1 MQVSQSSLAKLSTAY
16 RGYLKGERIS
26 RLFTEFGIKFAA
38 GHWAAGDFSDR
49 FAPAGYFSRDKT
61 FEPGII
67 GQIKRVAAAGIEGI
81 EFHEQVF
88 INDKYRKDPE
98 KIKTV
103 KSALKKYRVVPTNMN
118 TNLFSDPKWKL
129 GGITNAN
136 KQIRKEALALTL
148 QGIDIAIEI
157 GCKSVSLWPGS
168 DGWDYNFEV
177 NYGKIL
183 DWFIEG
189 CIAIN
194 KKAKAN
200 GLKFGIE
207 AKLKEPRE
215 GNMVVPTTHL
225 AALVAK
231 KVNEVCGG
239 KNMGVAIDYGHEQMY
254 GVEPGSMLYTV
265 KRFGVPVTN
274 FHLNNAKYHS
284 NDEDRITGTGD
295 NWKLADFCYAAIDTG
310 YAGWFGEDQYTYRIE
325 PTKAMALSREFFAN
339 IMKKALQ
346 IYAKKAELEKAQATG
361 NAAATIDVVKE
372 ILI

>member
-1 MQVSQSSLAKLSTAY
+1 MKVSKSSLARLNTVY

-26 RLFTEFGIKFAA
+26 KFFDEFGIKFAA

-49 FAPAGYFSRDKT
+49 FAPAGYFSQDKT
-61 FEPGII
+61 FEPGVI
-67 GQIKRVAAAGIEGI
+67 GQIKRVAAAGIQGI

-88 INDKYRKDPE
+88 INNKYKKDPE
-98 KIKTV
+98 KIKAV
-103 KSALKKYRVVPTNMN
+103 KSALKKYKVIPTNMN
-118 TNLFSDPKWKL
+118 TNLFTDPKWKL

-136 KQIRKEALALTL
+136 KRIRQEALAVAM
-148 QGIDIAIEI
+148 QGVDIAVEI
-157 GCKSVSLWPGS
+157 GCSSVSLWPGS

-177 NYGKIL
+177 NYGSIL

-189 CIAIN
+189 CITIN

-225 AALVAK
+225 AALIAK
-231 KVNEVCGG
+231 NVNEVCGR

-265 KRFGVPVTN
+265 KRFGVPITN

-310 YAGWFGEDQYTYRIE
+310 YSGWFGEDQFTYRVE

-339 IMKKALQ
+339 IMKKALL